1 MRVQPSMDRSAALV
15 EAAKRAIARNLE
27 RNVTV
32 RDLSRAM
39 CCNPSR
45 LCRAFRRFTGQTLTS
60 YRHALRV
67 QVALERLRESHIDLT
82 DLALELGYSSHS
94 HFTCIFRRYLGITPS
109 QVRACELKKELPR
122 PVPPEAR
129 QSA

>member
-1 MRVQPSMDRSAALV
+1 MNEPSALV
-15 EAAKRAIARNLE
+15 EQAKQAIASNLE

-32 RDLSRAM
+32 RELSRTLH
-39 CCNPSR
+39 CTPWR

-67 QVALERLRESHIDLT
+67 QVAIERLRDQEKDLT

-94 HFTCIFRRYLGITPS
+94 HFTNIFRRHVGITPS
-109 QVRACELKKELPR
+109 QLRADELKMLR
-122 PVPPEAR
+122 PACSAR
-129 QSA
+129 LTTEDAARTD

>member
-1 MRVQPSMDRSAALV
+1 MDAGAKLV
-15 EAAKRAIARNLE
+15 EAAKRAIARDLR
-27 RNVTV
+27 RNITL

-39 CCNPSR
+39 RCNPSR

-60 YRHALRV
+60 YRHALRIQLAV
-67 QVALERLRESHIDLT
+67 ERLREADIDLT
-82 DLALELGYSSHS
+82 ELALELGYSSHS
-94 HFTCIFRRYLGITPS
+94 HFTHVFRRHLGITPS
-109 QVRACELKKELPR
+109 EVRAMEMKKELPR